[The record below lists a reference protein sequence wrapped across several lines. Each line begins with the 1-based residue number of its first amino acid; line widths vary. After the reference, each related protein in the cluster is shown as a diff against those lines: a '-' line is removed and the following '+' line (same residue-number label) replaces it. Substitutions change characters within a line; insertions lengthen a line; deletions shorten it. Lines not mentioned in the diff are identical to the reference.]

1 MTTLNFEGGS
11 TPDVT
16 TSWTAY
22 SKVYSS
28 SAANGVQL
36 PTTGR
41 TDSNGNK
48 PILVS
53 TAQVYWAGRG
63 GSRSLRIGIGSTYSS
78 WYTVGSDSSANASGQ
93 KAINGIFLN
102 GGNQVVTIDENGSS
116 GFYFGRETGTSGS
129 TDGYTNWGQLSG
141 SLVYYQVSTAP
152 TAVSASQSALEN
164 AVNVSWTAP
173 SDNGGTAVTSYSVM
187 WSYSSSFTGSTT
199 ILTGSSATS
208 YKITGLTYGSTV
220 YVKVA
225 ATNAVSAAA
234 GSTSVYSSSAS
245 AYLVPPDLP
254 LNGWANETPISG
266 VTYTLDHTWISSI
279 AQTGIIKKAVST
291 STGGN
296 YGTHSR
302 TEKSY
307 SNLELGRVYKVNVK
321 GILLA
326 SGLPVTNYVA
336 FVRDPNGGSAFVG
349 AGTTL
354 NTSTKTAF
362 PEMTFT
368 ASIPGTYEIGF
379 RSNQSFTVSTIG
391 TQEWVG
397 FVDFALTRVATD
409 LPYRVQDNLYN
420 ASLVDH
426 FDLATQ
432 SVGAYWWVDKNNVT
446 QFAQNFDYSLP
457 IGEFS
462 DVIADGNIY
471 YNNIKTSYDTSAVIN
486 DIKFNNIGSRYSS
499 FGTSLLEEY
508 DVEWVDSS
516 STSVTDWGAR
526 KYELTT
532 NLWTELTR
540 YNMVFNPTA
549 AYSTTNIT
557 NGTTGTTLQRVLITD
572 VNNGATGNL
581 TTGATQSDSYGGAY
595 VLRQKMGSLKTSTS
609 IIYNQDE
616 KIPVQPSTSY
626 SATVGLRAGTGHT
639 ASLTG
644 RCSVRWYNSDGV
656 EIATT
661 NGTPVAVGSTVWTSA
676 GITATSPAGAYFA
689 SIIPF
694 FLYSGA
700 NNTNFVYYYTCA
712 QMYLGGGYSDW
723 FSGDTKDNATYVY
736 EWEGEKGNSR
746 SIRYTNMMDTRT
758 AELLADFATPEV
770 RVESLTWNTAQNPV
784 IAATVDIGS
793 LLTITFKGTTDTY
806 RVVGINHDI
815 SPERWMM
822 QLQVAKVI

>member
-16 TSWTAY
+16 TSWTGY

-41 TDSNGNK
+41 TDSKGNK

-63 GSRSLRIGIGSTYSS
+63 GSRQLRIGIGSTYSS
-78 WYTVGSDSSANASGQ
+78 WYTVGSASSANASGQ

-199 ILTGSSATS
+199 VLTGSSATS
-208 YKITGLTYGSTV
+208 FKITGLTYGSTV

-254 LNGWANETPISG
+254 LNGWAHYGTVANSTWTLEHTVIPALIPKTG
-266 VTYTLDHTWISSI
+266 MLHTGTATATGATYTNGAIGI
-279 AQTGIIKKAVST
+279 RKNYTGLTVGRQYIVSGKAILRQAGVPANVYAFTVAGIGNGSPVTLT
-291 STGGN
+291 STTFGA
-296 YGTHSR
+296 TIP
-302 TEKSY
+302 SY
-307 SNLELGRVYKVNVK
+307 
-321 GILLA
+321 
-326 SGLPVTNYVA
+326 
-336 FVRDPNGGSAFVG
+336 
-349 AGTTL
+349 
-354 NTSTKTAF
+354 
-362 PEMTFT
+362 TFT
-368 ASIPGTYEIGF
+368 ATST
-379 RSNQSFTVSTIG
+379 NHTVGIFLNETITVTTTG
-391 TQEWVG
+391 VQESVA
-397 FVDFALTRVATD
+397 FYDFALTRVATD

-426 FDLATQ
+426 FDIATQ

-486 DIKFNNIGSRYSS
+486 DIKFNNIGSRLSS
-499 FGTSLLEEY
+499 LGSGTFEQY
-508 DVEWVDSS
+508 DVEWIDSS
-516 STSVTDWGAR
+516 PTSVTNWGAR

-532 NLWTELTR
+532 NLWTPIDR
-540 YNMVFNPTA
+540 YNYVDNPSA
-549 AYSTTNIT
+549 AYSATNIT
-557 NGTTGTTLQRVLITD
+557 NGSVSPPSTLQRVRIADIDDNT
-572 VNNGATGNL
+572 TGNL
-581 TTGATQSDSYGGAY
+581 GVGATQLFPNAGEFVMRHKMSGGTRTNTA
-595 VLRQKMGSLKTSTS
+595 
-609 IIYNQDE
+609 IIYGNEQ
-616 KIPVQPSTSY
+616 KIPIQPSEVYT
-626 SATVGLRAGTGHT
+626 AVVALRAGIGHT

-644 RCSVRWYNSDGV
+644 RISLRWFNADGV
-656 EIATT
+656 EISTANGAALTIGSSSWTQPFISAT
-661 NGTPVAVGSTVWTSA
+661 A
-676 GITATSPAGAYFA
+676 PAGAYFA
-689 SIIPF
+689 AVIPY

-700 NNTNFVYYYTCA
+700 NNTNFVYYYSCA
-712 QMYLGGGYSDW
+712 QMYQGSAIPW
-723 FSGDTKDNATYVY
+723 FSGDTVDTTDYVFD
-736 EWEGEKGNSR
+736 WEGEVGLSR
-746 SIRYTNMMDTRT
+746 SIRYSNIMDTRT
-758 AELLADFATPEV
+758 AELLAEFATPEV

-815 SPERWMM
+815 TPERWMM